1 MGSSFGASAELRA
14 EVSLSDL
21 LNDHR
26 RTRSTPMDNAALAGV
41 DGTSNC
47 ALLIAD
53 WLAACVQVR
62 CRATEED
69 GSEGERCRLAGGLVQ

>member
-1 MGSSFGASAELRA
+1 
-14 EVSLSDL
+14 
-21 LNDHR
+21 
-26 RTRSTPMDNAALAGV
+26 MDNAALAGV
-41 DGTSNC
+41 DGTSNYC